1 VGEKAQATNIIEKR
15 VIVAYMGQ
23 GLEKE
28 KTLDQQKYIL
38 I

>member
-1 VGEKAQATNIIEKR
+1 VRRHKLPISLKR
-15 VIVAYMGQ
+15 EIMVAYMGQ

-28 KTLDQQKYIL
+28 KTLDQQKSIL